1 MQFTQIGGKRST
13 IQNISFGV
21 PQGSVLRHLLFF
33 ICINDID
40 FATTRTGTILCADDT
55 VIYTKQ
61 DLKTAS
67 DDHQK
72 ALETS
77 AIRLKKNRRTLNA
90 DKPKTVRFYKKK
102 KPLHLNNLKIDNKEI
117 QCCSI

>member
-13 IQNISFGV
+13 QNIRFGV
-21 PQGSVLRHLLFF
+21 PQGSVLGPLLFEDS
-33 ICINDID
+33 INDID
-40 FATTRTGTILCADDT
+40 LATTRTGAILYADDT
-55 VIYTKQ
+55 VIHTKE

-77 AIRLKKNRRTLNA
+77 AIWLKKNRLILNA

-102 KPLHLNNLKIDNKEI
+102 NTLHLNNL
-117 QCCSI
+117 